1 MPSEGL
7 VALILGKSFPRVW
20 ASRKEPQHSLC
31 PKMTLVCEARE
42 WNRTPGRCIIHPLC
56 ALWSHGF
63 SPQDWIDLV
72 VAVCPPKEYD
82 DEL

>member
-1 MPSEGL
+1 MPLIAGHASE
-7 VALILGKSFPRVW
+7 
-20 ASRKEPQHSLC
+20 
-31 PKMTLVCEARE
+31 
-42 WNRTPGRCIIHPLC
+42 
-56 ALWSHGF
+56 SHGF